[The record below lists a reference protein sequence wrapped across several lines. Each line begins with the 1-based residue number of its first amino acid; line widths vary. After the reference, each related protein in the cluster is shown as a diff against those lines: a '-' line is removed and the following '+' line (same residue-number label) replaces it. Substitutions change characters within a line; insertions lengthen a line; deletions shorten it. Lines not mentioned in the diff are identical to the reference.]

1 MISRRRL
8 WIFVAASLGMLTVG
22 ATALALRIPFTS
34 ETLRKRVVETLSA
47 RLDAEVELGDLT
59 LRVLP
64 ALHAEG
70 TDLRI
75 RHKGRRDVPPLISI
89 NKFSVDADLLG
100 LWRNHVAHVSLDGL
114 DIQIPPDDD
123 DPDDDHKS
131 EGRVGDGDKDGDSG
145 DLPER
150 DIVIDDLVADQATLT
165 ILPRKAGKRPKVW
178 QMHELHIQSV
188 GALTKMPFQTVMTN
202 AVPPGQ
208 ITTTGSF
215 GPWRKDVPGLTPVDG
230 TFTFENADLGVFKGI
245 SGILTARGS
254 YGGKLERIDVNG
266 ETDTPNFMVNVSG
279 HAVPLTTKYHAIVDG
294 TNGNTTLERI
304 DATFLTTSLVAT
316 GGVYDVE
323 GVRGRLVTLDID
335 MPSGRLE
342 DIMRMA
348 VKTSQPPMTGGL
360 RLRTKFDLPPGD
372 ADVVDK
378 LKLDG
383 AFTIDDGRFTNA
395 DVQQKINELSRRAS
409 AKESEGAPQTVV
421 SNFSGRFELDE
432 GQLAL
437 STLTFNVPGA
447 IVELRGQYLAD
458 ARSAR
463 LQRQPVHGR
472 QGVADDDR
480 LEVADAEGGRSAI
493 PKGRPDGHPDQD
505 RRHAQRAVVRS
516 GCWARIRALRKTA
529 LCYEP
534 QSRHLD
540 RP

>member
-8 WIFVAASLGMLTVG
+8 WIFVAAFLGILTVG
-22 ATALALRIPFTS
+22 AIALALRIPFTS
-34 ETLRKRVVETLSA
+34 ETLRKRVVETLSD

-89 NKFSVDADLLG
+89 DKFTVDADLLG
-100 LWRNHVAHVSLDGL
+100 LWRNHVAHVNLDGL
-114 DIQIPPDDD
+114 DIQIPPADHN
-123 DPDDDHKS
+123 PDDDRKS
-131 EGRVGDGDKDGDSG
+131 DARGDKDADHGDP
-145 DLPER
+145 PER
-150 DIVIDDLVADQATLT
+150 DIVIDELVADGATLT

-178 QMHELHIQSV
+178 KMHELHMESV
-188 GALTKMPFQTVMTN
+188 GALTKMPFRTVMTN

-215 GPWRKDVPGLTPVDG
+215 GPWHKVVPGLTPLDG

-245 SGILTARGS
+245 SGILTAHGS
-254 YGGKLERIDVNG
+254 YSGRLERIDVNG
-266 ETDTPNFMVNVSG
+266 ETDTPNFMVRVSG
-279 HAVPLTTKYHAIVDG
+279 HTVPLKTKYHAIVDA
-294 TNGNTTLERI
+294 TNGDTTLERI
-304 DATFLTTSLVAT
+304 DATFLKTSLVAK

-323 GVRGRLVTLDID
+323 GVHGRLVTLDID

-342 DIMRMA
+342 DIMHMA

-360 RLRTKFDLPPGD
+360 RLRTNFDLPPGD

-395 DVQQKINELSRRAS
+395 EVQQKINELSRRAS
-409 AKESEGAPQTVV
+409 AKESKAAPQTVA
-421 SNFSGRFELDE
+421 SNFSGRFELAD

-447 IVELRGQYLAD
+447 IVELSGQYSLTRETLAFNGSLFMDAKVSQTTTGWKSLMLKVVDPMFRKDGRTVIPIKIGGTRDEPSFGMD
-458 ARSAR
+458 ARR
-463 LQRQPVHGR
+463 VF
-472 QGVADDDR
+472 
-480 LEVADAEGGRSAI
+480 
-493 PKGRPDGHPDQD
+493 
-505 RRHAQRAVVRS
+505 RR
-516 GCWARIRALRKTA
+516 
-529 LCYEP
+529 
-534 QSRHLD
+534 
-540 RP
+540 

>member
-8 WIFVAASLGMLTVG
+8 WIFVGAFLVMLTVG
-22 ATALALRIPFTS
+22 AIALTVRVPFTS
-34 ETLRKRVVETLSA
+34 DTLRKRVVATLSD

-75 RHKGRRDVPPLISI
+75 RHKGRRDVLPLISI
-89 NKFSVDADLLG
+89 DKFTVDANLLG

-114 DIQIPPDDD
+114 DIQIPPG
-123 DPDDDHKS
+123 DHGLDEDHERDS
-131 EGRVGDGDKDGDSG
+131 RVDGDKDANDGDW
-145 DLPER
+145 PER
-150 DIVIDDLVADQATLT
+150 DIVIDELVADEATLT

-178 QMHELHIQSV
+178 QMHELHLQSV
-188 GALTKMPFQTVMTN
+188 GALTKMPFRTLLTN

-215 GPWRKDVPGLTPVDG
+215 GPWKKVVPGLTPLDG

-254 YGGKLERIDVNG
+254 YSGKLERLDVNG

-279 HAVPLTTKYHAIVDG
+279 HTVPLKTKYRAIVDA
-294 TNGNTTLERI
+294 TNGDTQLVRI
-304 DATFLTTSLVAT
+304 DATFLKTTLVAK

-342 DIMRMA
+342 DIMRLA
-348 VKTSQPPMTGGL
+348 VRTSQPPMTGGL
-360 RLRTKFDLPPGD
+360 RLRTTLDLPPGD

-383 AFTIDDGRFTNA
+383 AFTIDGGRFTDA
-395 DVQQKINELSRRAS
+395 EVQRNINELSRRAS
-409 AKESEGAPQTVV
+409 AKDRKSVV
-421 SNFSGRFELDE
+421 
-432 GQLAL
+432 
-437 STLTFNVPGA
+437 
-447 IVELRGQYLAD
+447 
-458 ARSAR
+458 
-463 LQRQPVHGR
+463 
-472 QGVADDDR
+472 
-480 LEVADAEGGRSAI
+480 
-493 PKGRPDGHPDQD
+493 
-505 RRHAQRAVVRS
+505 
-516 GCWARIRALRKTA
+516 
-529 LCYEP
+529 
-534 QSRHLD
+534 
-540 RP
+540 

>member
-1 MISRRRL
+1 VISRRRL
-8 WIFVAASLGMLTVG
+8 WIFGAVFLGLLTMG
-22 ATALALRIPFTS
+22 AITLALRIPFTS
-34 ETLRKRVVETLSA
+34 ETLRQRVVETLA
-47 RLDAEVELGDLT
+47 DRLDAEVELGDLT

-89 NKFSVDADLLG
+89 EKFTVDANLLG
-100 LWRNHVAHVSLDGL
+100 LWRNHVAHVNLDGL
-114 DIQIPPDDD
+114 DIQIPPVDH
-123 DPDDDHKS
+123 DPGDEHRT
-131 EGRVGDGDKDGDSG
+131 GARVGDSDRNADDGDP
-145 DLPER
+145 PER
-150 DIVIDDLVADQATLT
+150 DIVIDELVADQATLT

-178 QMHELHIQSV
+178 QMHELHVQSV
-188 GALTKMPFQTVMTN
+188 GVLTRMPFRTVMTN

-215 GPWRKDVPGLTPVDG
+215 GPWKKAVPGLTPLDG

-245 SGILTARGS
+245 SGILNARGS
-254 YGGKLERIDVNG
+254 YRGTLERIAVNG

-279 HAVPLTTKYHAIVDG
+279 NTVPLKTKYRAIVDA
-294 TNGNTTLERI
+294 TNGDTTLERI
-304 DATFLTTSLVAT
+304 DATFLKTSFVAK

-323 GVRGRLVTLDID
+323 GVHGRLVTLDID

-395 DVQQKINELSRRAS
+395 KVQQKINELSRRAS
-409 AKESEGAPQTVV
+409 ARGSEAAPQMVA
-421 SNFSGRFELDE
+421 SHFSGRFELAD

-447 IVELRGQYLAD
+447 IVELSGQYSLTREALAFNGSLFMD
-458 ARSAR
+458 AKVSQTTTGWKSLMLRGVDPLFR
-463 LQRQPVHGR
+463 KDGR
-472 QGVADDDR
+472 TV
-480 LEVADAEGGRSAI
+480 I
-493 PKGRPDGHPDQD
+493 PIQISGTRNEPSFGMDV
-505 RRHAQRAVVRS
+505 RRVFRRGDS
-516 GCWARIRALRKTA
+516 
-529 LCYEP
+529 EP
-534 QSRHLD
+534 
-540 RP
+540 

>member
-8 WIFVAASLGMLTVG
+8 WIFVAAFLGLTVG
-22 ATALALRIPFTS
+22 AITLALRIPFTS
-34 ETLRKRVVETLSA
+34 ETLRERVVETLSD

-75 RHKGRRDVPPLISI
+75 RHKGRHDVPPLISI
-89 NKFSVDADLLG
+89 DKFTVDADLLG
-100 LWRNHVAHVSLDGL
+100 LWRNHVAHVNLDGL
-114 DIQIPPDDD
+114 DIQIPPADHN
-123 DPDDDHKS
+123 PDDDRES
-131 EGRVGDGDKDGDSG
+131 DARGDKDTDHGDP
-145 DLPER
+145 PER
-150 DIVIDDLVADQATLT
+150 DIVIDELVADGATLT

-178 QMHELHIQSV
+178 KMHELHMESV
-188 GALTKMPFQTVMTN
+188 GALTKMPFRTVMTN

-215 GPWRKDVPGLTPVDG
+215 GPWHKVVPGLTPLDG

-245 SGILTARGS
+245 SGILTAHGS
-254 YGGKLERIDVNG
+254 YSGKLERIDVNG
-266 ETDTPNFMVNVSG
+266 ETDTPNFMVRVSG
-279 HAVPLTTKYHAIVDG
+279 HTVPLKTKYRAIVDA
-294 TNGNTTLERI
+294 TNGDTILERI
-304 DATFLTTSLVAT
+304 DATFLQTSLVAK

-323 GVRGRLVTLDID
+323 GVHGRLVTLDID

-342 DIMRMA
+342 DIMHMA

-360 RLRTKFDLPPGD
+360 RLRTNFNLPPGD

-395 DVQQKINELSRRAS
+395 EVQQKINELSRRAS
-409 AKESEGAPQTVV
+409 ARESKAVPQPA
-421 SNFSGRFELDE
+421 SYFSGRFELAD

-447 IVELRGQYLAD
+447 IVELSGQYSLTREILAFNGSLYMDAKVSQTTTGWKSLMLKVVDPMFRKDGRTVIPIKIGGTRDEPSFGMD
-458 ARSAR
+458 ARR
-463 LQRQPVHGR
+463 VF
-472 QGVADDDR
+472 
-480 LEVADAEGGRSAI
+480 
-493 PKGRPDGHPDQD
+493 
-505 RRHAQRAVVRS
+505 RR
-516 GCWARIRALRKTA
+516 
-529 LCYEP
+529 
-534 QSRHLD
+534 
-540 RP
+540 

>member
-1 MISRRRL
+1 MGSI
-8 WIFVAASLGMLTVG
+8 
-22 ATALALRIPFTS
+22 ALALRIPFTS
-34 ETLRKRVVETLSA
+34 ETLRKRVVETLSD

-89 NKFSVDADLLG
+89 DKFTVDADLLS
-100 LWRNHVAHVSLDGL
+100 LWRNHVAHVNLEGL
-114 DIQIPPDDD
+114 DIQIPPDDHA
-123 DPDDDHKS
+123 PDEIARATRARRTVTITADV
-131 EGRVGDGDKDGDSG
+131 GR
-145 DLPER
+145 LTER
-150 DIVIDDLVADQATLT
+150 EIVIDELVADEATLT

-178 QMHELHIQSV
+178 HMHELHIQSV

-215 GPWRKDVPGLTPVDG
+215 GPWSKDGSWSDATRRDLHLQERGPGRLQG
-230 TFTFENADLGVFKGI
+230 HL
-245 SGILTARGS
+245 RH
-254 YGGKLERIDVNG
+254 LERAGQLQRRARTDRCQRRDRHAELHG
-266 ETDTPNFMVNVSG
+266 ERQRPTVR
-279 HAVPLTTKYHAIVDG
+279 LETKYHAIVDA

-304 DATFLTTSLVAT
+304 DATFLKTSLVAK

-323 GVRGRLVTLDID
+323 GVHGRLVTLDID

-360 RLRTKFDLPPGD
+360 RLRAKFDLPPGD

-395 DVQQKINELSRRAS
+395 
-409 AKESEGAPQTVV
+409 
-421 SNFSGRFELDE
+421 
-432 GQLAL
+432 
-437 STLTFNVPGA
+437 
-447 IVELRGQYLAD
+447 
-458 ARSAR
+458 
-463 LQRQPVHGR
+463 
-472 QGVADDDR
+472 
-480 LEVADAEGGRSAI
+480 EVTEN
-493 PKGRPDGHPDQD
+493 Q
-505 RRHAQRAVVRS
+505 
-516 GCWARIRALRKTA
+516 
-529 LCYEP
+529 
-534 QSRHLD
+534 
-540 RP
+540 